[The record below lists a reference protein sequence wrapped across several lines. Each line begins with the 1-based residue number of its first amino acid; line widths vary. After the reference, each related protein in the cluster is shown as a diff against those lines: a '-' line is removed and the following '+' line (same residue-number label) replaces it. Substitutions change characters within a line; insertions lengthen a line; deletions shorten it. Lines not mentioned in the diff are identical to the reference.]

1 MEPIRERLGLEPT
14 DHVITYCSRGLESMR
29 GFDVFM
35 RTARRVYEADKD
47 ARFVVVG
54 SDSVSYGG
62 ALRFTGGRSFRE
74 HVLAEHDYDLT
85 RFRFLGRVEPS
96 ELVQIF
102 SVSDLHVYLT
112 VPFVLSRSMLNAMAC
127 GCTVVGSDT
136 APVRELIEHD
146 VNGALC
152 DFFDDTAL
160 AHSMREL
167 LAQPER
173 RAPGP

>member
-1 MEPIRERLGLEPT
+1 
-14 DHVITYCSRGLESMR
+14 
-29 GFDVFM
+29 
-35 RTARRVYEADKD
+35 
-47 ARFVVVG
+47 VVG

-62 ALRFTGGRSFRE
+62 ALCFTGGRSFRE

-102 SVSDLHVYLT
+102 SVSDLHVYQT
-112 VPFVLSRSMLNAMAC
+112 VPFVLSWSMLNAMAC

-152 DFFDDTAL
+152 DFFDAAAL

-167 LAQPER
+167 LARPER
-173 RAPGP
+173 RAALGAAARGTITERYSLEATLPRMLGLYERAAAAA